1 MALPPVGR
9 PEAGALA
16 APFAVAGIVFLGR
29 AIQINSGNYDPA
41 AVGFL
46 VAGVAAL
53 VLAVAATSRP
63 VVSGRAAAAAL
74 GLGVI
79 GLVYQ
84 FYQLTTEPPGWDL
97 HTQPMGTYLAALAAL
112 EILTVPQVLRL
123 PAFRW
128 AYTAGWLAAFAVLA
142 VWIVR
147 ATPDPFIDVYSWT
160 KYSLEVLGEGRNP
173 YAAWMPNLY
182 GHDIQHRDGGNI
194 YGRPVTADAQWVQ
207 CGYVYPP
214 VLLLS
219 AGAGYLAGEIRWAH
233 VAAFVAS
240 GLALLGCRGRFAAL
254 AAALLLTSPRV
265 FLMVQQSLTDTFCVG
280 LVAVTACLA
289 SRSSRLTPWA
299 FGVAVVSKQYMIF
312 LIPLGLLLVPP
323 PWDRK
328 KLAAFF
334 VPAAVAAA
342 AVNLPW
348 FLWDPR
354 AILRSLM
361 ASGLPFRYESLTLLS
376 AYTVAAGTPPPMSQ
390 WLQFAMLVPTY
401 ALVWARSARGPA
413 GFALSAALV
422 VAVFFA
428 FSRHASCNHYFL
440 VVGCAATGLAAVTRD
455 SEVPPPEGR
464 TEPPVA
470 G

>member
-1 MALPPVGR
+1 MTQALR
-9 PEAGALA
+9 DQSAAGTWA
-16 APFAVAGIVFLGR
+16 APFAVAGVVFVGR
-29 AIQINSGNYDPA
+29 AIQIKSGNYDPA
-41 AVGFL
+41 AVAFL
-46 VAGVAAL
+46 VAGLAAL
-53 VLAVAATSRP
+53 VLAVAASSRA
-63 VVSGRAAAAAL
+63 VVSGRAAAAAA

-97 HTQPMGTYLAALAAL
+97 HTQPMGTYLAALTAF
-112 EILTVPQVLRL
+112 EVLTVPLVLRL
-123 PAFRW
+123 PALRW

-147 ATPDPFIDVYSWT
+147 VTPDPFIDVYSWT
-160 KYSLEVLGEGRNP
+160 KYALDVLADGRNP

-182 GHDIQHRDGGNI
+182 ADDIRHRDGGNI
-194 YGRPVTADAQWVQ
+194 YGRPVTPDGQWIQ
-207 CGYVYPP
+207 SGYVYPP
-214 VLLLS
+214 VLLLA
-219 AGAGYLAGEIRWAH
+219 AGAGYATGEIRWAH
-233 VAAFVAS
+233 VAMFVAS

-265 FLMVQQSLTDTFCVG
+265 FLMVQQSLTDTFCLG
-280 LVAVTACLA
+280 LVAVTVYLA

-354 AILRSLM
+354 AVLGSLM

-376 AYTVAAGTPPPMSQ
+376 AYAAAAGTPPPLSQ
-390 WLQFAMLVPTY
+390 WLQFAMLVPAY
-401 ALVWARSARGPA
+401 ALVWARAARGPA
-413 GFALSAALV
+413 GFGLSAALV

-428 FSRHASCNHYFL
+428 FSRHAFCNHYFL
-440 VVGCAATGLAAVTRD
+440 VVGCAAAGLAALNREAVG
-455 SEVPPPEGR
+455 PPPDGP
-464 TEPPVA
+464 TGSPAA

>member
-1 MALPPVGR
+1 MTLPPQGR
-9 PEAGALA
+9 PEAGAFA
-16 APFAVAGIVFLGR
+16 APFAVAGIVFVGR
-29 AIQINSGNYDPA
+29 AIQIKSGNFDPA
-41 AVGFL
+41 AVALL

-53 VLAVAATSRP
+53 VLAVAYSSRP
-63 VVSGRAAAAAL
+63 VASGRAAAAAL
-74 GLGVI
+74 GLGAVGI
-79 GLVYQ
+79 VYQ

-97 HTQPMGTYLAALAAL
+97 QAEPMGTYLAALAAF
-112 EILTVPQVLRL
+112 EVLTVPLVLRF

-128 AYTAGWLAAFAVLA
+128 AYTAGWLAAFAVLG

-147 ATPDPFIDVYSWT
+147 ATPDPGIDVYLWT
-160 KYSLEVLGEGRNP
+160 KYSLDVLGDGQNP
-173 YAAWMPNLY
+173 YAVWMPNVY
-182 GHDIQHRDGGNI
+182 ASDIQHRDGGNI
-194 YGRPVTADAQWVQ
+194 YGRSVTPDGRWIQ

-219 AGAGYLAGEIRWAH
+219 TGAGYIAGEIRWAH

-265 FLMVQQSLTDTFCVG
+265 FLMVQQCLTDTFCVG
-280 LVAVTACLA
+280 LVALTACLA
-289 SRSSRLTPWA
+289 SRASRLTPWA
-299 FGVAVVSKQYMIF
+299 FGLAVVSKQYMIF

-334 VPAAVAAA
+334 VPAAVVAA

-354 AILRSLM
+354 AILGSLV

-376 AYTVAAGTPPPMSQ
+376 AYTVAAGTPPPLSQ
-390 WLQFAMLVPTY
+390 WFQFAMLVPTY
-401 ALVWARSARGPA
+401 ALVWARAARGPA

-422 VAVFFA
+422 VVVFFA

-440 VVGCAATGLAAVTRD
+440 VVGCAAAGLASITRD
-455 SEVPPPEGR
+455 GADPRSRES
-464 TEPPVA
+464 TESPRA